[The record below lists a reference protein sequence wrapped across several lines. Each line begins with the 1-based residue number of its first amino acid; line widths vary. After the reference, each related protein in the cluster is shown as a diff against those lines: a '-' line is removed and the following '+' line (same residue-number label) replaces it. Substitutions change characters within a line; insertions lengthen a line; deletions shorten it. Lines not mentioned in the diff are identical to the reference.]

1 MAGPKPSPT
10 KASPSLSLSLALL
23 AKLVLLVLDGKVATG
38 GLLVL
43 VADVIGDLLVLDL
56 LDGALVALVALA
68 QDMFLYPV
76 DT

>member
-10 KASPSLSLSLALL
+10 SASPSLGLSIALL
-23 AKLVLLVLDGKVATG
+23 AKLVLLVLDGKVATS

-43 VADVIGDLLVLDL
+43 VADVIGDLLVLGL